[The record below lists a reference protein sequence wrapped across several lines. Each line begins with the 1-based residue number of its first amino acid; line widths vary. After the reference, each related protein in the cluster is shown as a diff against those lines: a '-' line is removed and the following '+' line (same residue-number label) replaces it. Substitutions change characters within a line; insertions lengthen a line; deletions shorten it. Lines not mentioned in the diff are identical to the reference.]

1 MAETAKLE
9 NLEFKVSPDVKG
21 LWEHQG
27 TRVRWETRDLKAQQE
42 FLVHLDL
49 VETPGRMVPLE
60 PPDHLVSLDLLE
72 REVWLGPLGR
82 EVSKECRVLLVKMES
97 PVVMELLEC
106 KVRQE

>member
-9 NLEFKVSPDVKG
+9 NLESRVSPGGKG

-27 TRVRWETRDLKAQQE
+27 TRVRWEIRDLKARQE

-49 VETPGRMVPLE
+49 VETLERMDHLE

-72 REVWLGPLGR
+72 REEWLGPLGR
-82 EVSKECRVLLVKMES
+82 EVSKECRDLLVKMES